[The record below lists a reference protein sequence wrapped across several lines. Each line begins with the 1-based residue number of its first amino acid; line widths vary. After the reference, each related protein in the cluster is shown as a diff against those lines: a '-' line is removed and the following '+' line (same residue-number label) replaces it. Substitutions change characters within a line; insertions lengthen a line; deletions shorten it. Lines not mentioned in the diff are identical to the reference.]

1 LKPTSPYFHN
11 AFTFNGLDYNNAAE
25 LLNFAMKLQDE
36 GADHEASIG
45 EFIEQ
50 WLGDS
55 TTITVQTSGS
65 TGEPKQIVLQKEHMI
80 NSAKAT
86 CTFFKLGP
94 QTTALLC
101 LSADYIAGKMMLVR
115 SIVMGWNLHVVA
127 PEADALTQYDNEYD
141 FVAMVPYQVHHTFDA
156 LAKVKKLIIGGGAIS
171 PALEAKLQTIP
182 TESFATY
189 GMTETCSHVAV
200 RRLNGPAK
208 SDGYT
213 AMQDVEFNIDNRGC
227 LVIDAPFITEE
238 PVVTNDMVQLNSSHS
253 FEWLGRFDNVINSG
267 GLKLFPE
274 TIEEKLASF
283 IETPFVITSE
293 KDEALGERIV
303 LIVENNDT
311 TTVPNYSEAFSSLD
325 SFERPKRMYSISKFP
340 YTETGK
346 IKRTEVMQLLQKYK

>member
-1 LKPTSPYFHN
+1 
-11 AFTFNGLDYNNAAE
+11 
-25 LLNFAMKLQDE
+25 MKLQEE
-36 GADHEASIG
+36 GADHEVSIG

-50 WLGDS
+50 WLDES
-55 TTITVQTSGS
+55 TTVTVQTSGS

-94 QTTALLC
+94 NTTALLC

-156 LAKVKKLIIGGGAIS
+156 LSKVKKLIIGGGAIS
-171 PALEAKLQTIP
+171 PALEAKLRTIP

-200 RRLNGPAK
+200 RRINGPAK

-213 AMQDVEFNIDNRGC
+213 AMQDVEFTIDDRGC
-227 LVIDAPFITEE
+227 LVIEAPFITEE
-238 PVVTNDMVQLNSSHS
+238 PVATNDMVQLNSPHS

-274 TIEEKLASF
+274 AIEEKLAPF

-303 LIVENNDT
+303 LIVEYKDT
-311 TTVPNYSEAFSSLD
+311 STVPNYSEAFSSLD
-325 SFERPKRMYSISKFP
+325 KFERPKRMYSISKFP

-346 IKRTEVMQLLQKYK
+346 IKRTEVMYLLKKYK

>member
-11 AFTFNGLDYNNAAE
+11 AFTFNGLDYNNADE
-25 LLNFAMKLQDE
+25 LLSFAMKLQDE
-36 GADHEASIG
+36 GADHEVSIG

-55 TTITVQTSGS
+55 ATIIVQTSGS
-65 TGEPKQIVLQKEHMI
+65 TGEPKHIVLQKEHMI

-94 QTTALLC
+94 KTTALLC
-101 LSADYIAGKMMLVR
+101 LSTDYIAGKMMLVR
-115 SIVMGWNLHVVA
+115 AIVMGWNLHVVA

-171 PALEAKLQTIP
+171 PVLEAKLLTIP

-200 RRLNGPAK
+200 RRLSGPAA
-208 SDGYT
+208 SGTYT
-213 AMQDVEFNIDNRGC
+213 AMQDVEFGIDDRGC
-227 LVIDAPFITEE
+227 LLIDAPLITEDKI
-238 PVVTNDMVQLNSSHS
+238 VSNDMVNLNSSHS

-274 TIEEKLASF
+274 AIEEKLAPF

-303 LIVENNDT
+303 LIVENEDT
-311 TTVPNYSEAFSSLD
+311 SKIPNYSDAFSSLD
-325 SFERPKRMYSISKFP
+325 KFERPKRMYSISKFP

-346 IKRTEVMQLLQKYK
+346 IKRSEVMHLLQIYR